1 MKKRIFNIISH
12 LNKSKGNIVILFLVL
27 IFFSLDAIGQKINK
41 NGYNKFFYPNGQI
54 SSEGYMKDGKPD
66 GYWKTYYVTG
76 VLKSEGRRKN
86 YQLDSLWIFYN
97 QSSDTI
103 EKINYKY
110 GTKNGYDITYRYDQK
125 KNSNYKGYIFSR
137 ELYLNGKKEGL
148 TYQYFSDGS
157 VKKKENYLNGKLQGL
172 AYEYT
177 KNGKI
182 KSLLEYNNGYLI
194 NQEAI
199 NRRDKNDLK
208 QGTWKKFYFNG
219 KVHIEKYYL
228 DGKLNG
234 YFKEYDETGN
244 LKLTLR
250 YKEDVLIND
259 TSDEIGRA
267 HV

>member
-12 LNKSKGNIVILFLVL
+12 LNKSKGNIVLLFLVL
-27 IFFSLDAIGQKINK
+27 IFFSLNAIGQKINK

-157 VKKKENYLNGKLQGL
+157 VKRKENYLNGKLQGL

-182 KSLLEYNNGYLI
+182 NKIIKTQGFASKAEIFRYLVINYINGFTRKNEDEELGEMSLAGDPEIASLTSRLEKALDNKFGNGPLPSVEE
-194 NQEAI
+194 QF
-199 NRRDKNDLK
+199 
-208 QGTWKKFYFNG
+208 KKMDS
-219 KVHIEKYYL
+219 L
-228 DGKLNG
+228 
-234 YFKEYDETGN
+234 
-244 LKLTLR
+244 
-250 YKEDVLIND
+250 
-259 TSDEIGRA
+259 
-267 HV
+267 